1 MRPDMQN
8 YNPEEW
14 PDFMFDPDAQ
24 NEDDM
29 PDYND

>member
-14 PDFMFDPDAQ
+14 LDFIFDQDAQ

-29 PDYND
+29 PDYNN

>member
-14 PDFMFDPDAQ
+14 LDFIFDPDAQ